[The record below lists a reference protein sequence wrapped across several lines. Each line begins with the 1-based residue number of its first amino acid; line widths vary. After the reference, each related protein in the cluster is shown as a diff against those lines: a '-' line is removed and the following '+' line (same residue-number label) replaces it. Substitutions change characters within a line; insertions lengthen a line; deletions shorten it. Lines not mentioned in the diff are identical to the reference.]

1 MKNKPKKHHI
11 VPRAYLKRFTP
22 DGEHAYVL
30 LKPSN
35 EIIGKPINIRN
46 LCVEKGFYS
55 SYDRYGANEVWAE
68 TTLASLEDRISN
80 WILPQ
85 IPPNLLF
92 PCQNMG
98 RILDTKQKIVLVD
111 TVLLQ
116 FWRGRSIR
124 NFCQNIMNE
133 LNEEILEE
141 IKSYLKDNPEKDIT
155 VPLLEKYKDTVRHNT
170 AVCGPIVALKKDALN
185 CNGLRYNLQNRVC
198 YILINVTDIDFVTS
212 DEPVTFFNLRN
223 GRHGF
228 MKCPLADPDSA
239 VFYPLD
245 AKHMVAL
252 YTQESCLGDS
262 FSALAMI
269 LDRTDVRFVRE
280 FNLLQYNQCTHCVV
294 AQRKESLEA
303 IRRELKA

>member
-1 MKNKPKKHHI
+1 MNNKPKIHHI
-11 VPRAYLKRFTP
+11 VPRAYLKRFTT
-22 DGEHAYVL
+22 DGEHAYAL
-30 LKPSN
+30 FKPGGK
-35 EIIGKPINIRN
+35 IIDKPINIQN
-46 LCVEKGFYS
+46 LCAEKGFYKS
-55 SYDRYGANEVWAE
+55 FDYCRTEKVWAE
-68 TTLASLEDRISN
+68 TTLASLEDCIQN

-92 PCQNMG
+92 PFQNMG
-98 RILDTKQKIVLVD
+98 KILDIKQKFALVD

-116 FWRGRSIR
+116 FWRGPSIK

-133 LNEEILEE
+133 LKEEILEE

-212 DEPVTFFNLRN
+212 DEPVIFFNLRN

-252 YTQESCLGDS
+252 YTQESCLGS
-262 FSALAMI
+262 PFSTLAMM
-269 LDRTDVRFVRE
+269 LNNTDVQLVKQL
-280 FNLLQYNQCTHCVV
+280 NLLQYDQCTRCVV

-303 IRRELKA
+303 MRKA

>member
-22 DGEHAYVL
+22 DREHAYVL

-68 TTLASLEDRISN
+68 TTLASLEDRIPN

-98 RILDTKQKIVLVD
+98 RILDTKQKIALVD

-116 FWRGRSIR
+116 FWRGRSAR
-124 NFCQNIMNE
+124 NFFATVDE
-133 LNEEILEE
+133 LYDEILEE
-141 IKSYLKDNPEKDIT
+141 AEESLTGGSERGATIALLKKH
-155 VPLLEKYKDTVRHNT
+155 KDTRRRNVTVR
-170 AVCGPIVALKKDALN
+170 GPIVALKEDALN
-185 CNGLRYNLQNRVC
+185 YDGIRCNLQNRTC
-198 YILINVTDIDFVTS
+198 YILINMTGIDFVTS
-212 DEPVTFFNLRN
+212 DDPVIFYNLRTN
-223 GRHGF
+223 RHGL

-269 LDRTDVRFVRE
+269 LDHTDVRFVRE

-303 IRRELKA
+303 IRKA